1 MHRVKTHNDPSVFH
15 ELEIACNMSET
26 NKVRV
31 LFVCMGNICRSPTG
45 EAVLLKKI
53 AERNVSKQFVI
64 DSCGTVN
71 HHIGQNADPR
81 MMSSAQTRGYELAS
95 IARQFSDDDFE
106 NFDVILAMD
115 RDNYFEILQ
124 MDKKNLA
131 EDKLHLLCDFVQS
144 TSSSD
149 VPDPYYGGEQGFD
162 HVLDLIEEGCD
173 ALIEKYAT

>member
-1 MHRVKTHNDPSVFH
+1 
-15 ELEIACNMSET
+15 MSDN
-26 NKVRV
+26 NKVRI

-53 AERNVSKQFVI
+53 AERNVADQFVI

-81 MMSSAQTRGYELAS
+81 MMQSAEARGYDLAS
-95 IARQFSDDDFE
+95 IARQFSTDDFE

-115 RDNYFEILQ
+115 RDNFFEILQ
-124 MDKKNLA
+124 MDQNNKA
-131 EDKLHLLCDFVQS
+131 EDKLQLFCDFVQS
-144 TSSSD
+144 TSGSD

-173 ALIEKYAT
+173 AIIDKYAAV